1 MGGRRAR
8 SLLEIVG
15 TGLSRQKE
23 KFEEAI
29 ASKDPQALATSS
41 AKLMANSKRAAS
53 IVYYAAKLSDFVR
66 KTVES
71 GEDLTHSERMRL
83 ARKEWSRIKK
93 KENIENDPIVTEAVV
108 RATAKAIAKSEE

>member
-71 GEDLTHSERMRL
+71 GECSHFGRRNNDCERSRL
-83 ARKEWSRIKK
+83 YRW
-93 KENIENDPIVTEAVV
+93 P
-108 RATAKAIAKSEE
+108 